1 MPAPVNQFKKAILA
15 GQRQLGLWVA
25 LANPVSTEL
34 CATAGFDWLLIDAEH
49 GPNDVRSTLFQ
60 LQAASAHP
68 ASAVVRIPA
77 GDPVMVKQMLDIG
90 AQTLLVPMI
99 NTAKEAQ
106 TMASAMRYP
115 PNGFRGIG
123 AALAR
128 ASAYNSIPDYL
139 QTADDEVCLI
149 VQAETRTAISNLE
162 AIAGVEGVDAVFIGP
177 SDLAADMGLIG
188 RPDSEEV
195 VSVVEQAIELL
206 VSRQTPAGVLAVNPD
221 TARRYLDKGASFV
234 AIGTDVGA
242 LRAGL
247 SAIRVRLDDPS

>member
-49 GPNDVRSTLFQ
+49 GPNDIRSTLFQ

-149 VQAETRTAISNLE
+149 VQAETMTLRRRASEKSPAVARL
-162 AIAGVEGVDAVFIGP
+162 APGMVAGIERCD
-177 SDLAADMGLIG
+177 
-188 RPDSEEV
+188 RQWCR
-195 VSVVEQAIELL
+195 VSVRAYSGWLRRDGLWGVAPNETIE
-206 VSRQTPAGVLAVNPD
+206 
-221 TARRYLDKGASFV
+221 
-234 AIGTDVGA
+234 
-242 LRAGL
+242 
-247 SAIRVRLDDPS
+247 